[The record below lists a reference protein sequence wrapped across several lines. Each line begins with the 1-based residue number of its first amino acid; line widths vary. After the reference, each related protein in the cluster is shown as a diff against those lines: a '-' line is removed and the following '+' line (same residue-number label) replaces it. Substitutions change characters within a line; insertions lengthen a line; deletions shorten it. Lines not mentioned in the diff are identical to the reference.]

1 MFVSA
6 QYGLYS
12 AAHPITTQ
20 HPRPEVRILP
30 KSLYG
35 KNAPIETVPHA
46 FFSHFYG
53 SSWHS
58 DDAGFIT
65 FLGNWGKKLMYVG
78 AAIVVLGVFR
88 LLWIRKAGGSTGKS
102 GRGLLRVLIPGL
114 EHQGQGNYHLLSM
127 LPASMGGQSTT
138 TPSQSPHST
147 PPHSRSNS
155 PPLDHSSSPTGA
167 DIALSAFKRAGSL
180 ILAAPATLL
189 NHPSPASNTSNPR
202 ARNTSGLLYFV
213 PAFFTPTSQPRR
225 RGRTASSASNLP
237 PERIAAAS
245 RRTRGNG
252 ESAPPPYKRDV
263 AMEEV
268 DDFLRAEEALPLRTP
283 RTSRREGEVWDEWE
297 GEADAENSTDGEL
310 ATTDAGDLED
320 ERKGL

>member
-12 AAHPITTQ
+12 AAHPITTS

-53 SSWHS
+53 SSWHA

-65 FLGNWGKKLMYVG
+65 FLGDWGKKLMYVG
-78 AAIVVLGVFR
+78 AAVVVLGVLR
-88 LLWIRKAGGSTGKS
+88 LLWVKKNGGSTGKT

-114 EHQGQGNYHLLSM
+114 EQQGQGNYHLLSM
-127 LPASMGGQSTT
+127 LPTSMGGVPAS

-147 PPHSRSNS
+147 PPHSRANS
-155 PPLDHSSSPTGA
+155 PPLEHPSPTSA

-189 NHPSPASNTSNPR
+189 NHPSSSSSNARS
-202 ARNTSGLLYFV
+202 RNTSGLLYFV
-213 PAFFTPTSQPRR
+213 PAIFTPSPRPR
-225 RGRTASSASNLP
+225 KRGRTASSASNLP
-237 PERIAAAS
+237 PERIASA
-245 RRTRGNG
+245 RRN
-252 ESAPPPYKRDV
+252 APPPYKRDV

-268 DDFLRAEEALPLRTP
+268 DDFLRQTEEQPESRP
-283 RTSRREGEVWDEWE
+283 RREGDGWDEWE
-297 GEADAENSTDGEL
+297 GEADAENSTDGDMT
-310 ATTDAGDLED
+310 TTDAGDLDD
-320 ERKGL
+320 ERKGS